1 MMART
6 NPTIAFDSYILGAHA
21 RNHGIYVY
29 AKELLGYFR
38 EMAPQYAVEIA
49 PYVSPHSDN
58 GANQFGSAPGFRPR
72 STGLLDRSRAWRWG
86 GASLLTSFSGADL
99 VFSPAGTTLYWGRTA
114 PSVVTIHDLI
124 PVMVATGPKRANR
137 LLRFFYWSSAKLSQ
151 HVITDSMHSKADLI
165 RLYNVPESK
174 VSVVYLGCDHENFNN
189 GPVDPERQQALL
201 NKLGIGRPYI
211 VHHGVI
217 KGYKNLKRLIQ
228 AYRLVLE
235 RNRNLD
241 FDLVLAGPLGWE
253 YDEILAEAKSCEGS
267 RAKVVF
273 TQALSDS
280 DLAMLVK
287 GAVLAAIPSLYEGFC
302 LPMVESMA
310 CGTPTIAADSSC
322 LPEVSGAVLRYFDP
336 LSVDAMAGSLEEVLE
351 SASLRKEL
359 GERGR
364 LRAAEFDW
372 RRCAEQTLQIL
383 VNEVKDRRR

>member
-1 MMART
+1 MARA

-38 EMAPQYAVEIA
+38 EMAPQCGVEIA
-49 PYVSPHSDN
+49 PYVSPFNDN
-58 GANQFGSAPGFRPR
+58 DANQFAAAPGFRPR
-72 STGLLDRSRAWRWG
+72 STRLLDRSRAWRWG

-99 VFSPAGTTLYWGRTA
+99 VFSPAGTTLYWGPTA

-124 PVMVATGPKRANR
+124 PVVVSTGSKRANR
-137 LLRFFYWSSAKLSQ
+137 LLRFFYWSAAKLSQ
-151 HVITDSMHSKADLI
+151 HVITDSIHSKADLI

-189 GPVDPERQQALL
+189 QPVDPGRQQALL
-201 NKLGIGRPYI
+201 KRLGIARPYL

-253 YDEILAEAKSCEGS
+253 YDEILAEAKNCEGS
-267 RAKVVF
+267 RARVVF

-287 GAVLAAIPSLYEGFC
+287 GAVLAVIPSLYEGFC

-322 LPEVSGAVLRYFDP
+322 LPEVSGGVLRYFDP
-336 LSVDAMAGSLEEVLE
+336 LSIEAMAATLEEVLE
-351 SASLRKEL
+351 SESLRREL
-359 GERGR
+359 GDKGR
-364 LRAAEFDW
+364 LRAAEFEW

-383 VNEVKDRRR
+383 VREVRDRRR